1 MARVFNLRHS
11 IFKGDKFA
19 HFHQQVT
26 IRAGIKRAR
35 CWRVD
40 KIIRATS
47 LLGAFIRGVVIW
59 ENVRSFDT
67 FSRKGQLRETLSSY
81 LSLATSDS

>member
-35 CWRVD
+35 
-40 KIIRATS
+40 
-47 LLGAFIRGVVIW
+47 GVGGW
-59 ENVRSFDT
+59 TR
-67 FSRKGQLRETLSSY
+67 LSEQRRYSER
-81 LSLATSDS
+81 LSMGS